1 MSSLQISI
9 NEARQMDIVEYLE
22 KLGYQPQKIRNND
35 YWYLS
40 PLREEKTASFKVNRK
55 LNAWYDHGIGKGGN
69 MIDFG
74 ILYHDCTIPELLQKL
89 STSFFFHRQTPT
101 VQQPPQKTQ
110 GLQEALEPKIKV
122 IAAKQLTNSTLCRY
136 LNDRK
141 IPLDIASR
149 YCKEIDFELY
159 DKQHKA
165 IGFEN
170 DTGGYE
176 LRNAYFKGSSSPKFT
191 TLIATNPYYNNLAV
205 FEGFLDFL
213 SYKSLQE
220 NNALAIKLPESHT
233 TFLVLNSLS
242 FFEMSTS
249 LMERHQSIELYL
261 DRDKAGVEHTQKA
274 LQLGKKY
281 VDRSELYKGFK
292 DFNDMLTNKRLQQQ
306 VKRIGKRI

>member
-1 MSSLQISI
+1 MSNPQISI

-40 PLREEKTASFKVNRK
+40 PLREENTASFKVNRK

-69 MIDFG
+69 MINFG
-74 ILYHDCTIPELLQKL
+74 IMYHHCTIPELLEKL
-89 STSFFFHRQTPT
+89 SPSFFFHRQTLT

-122 IAAKQLTNSTLCRY
+122 IAAKQLTSATLCRY

-141 IPLDIASR
+141 ISLDIASK
-149 YCKEIDFELY
+149 YCKEVDFKLY

-165 IGFEN
+165 VGFEN

-191 TLIATNPYYNNLAV
+191 TLIATNPYYNNLVA
-205 FEGFLDFL
+205 FEGFFDFL
-213 SYKSLQE
+213 SYKTLQE
-220 NNALAIKLPESHT
+220 NNALSIKLPESHN

-249 LMERHQSIELYL
+249 LMERHQSVELYL

-306 VKRIGKRI
+306 IKRIGKRL